1 MAAWGHTVNK
11 VREKLSHL
19 WRLTWD
25 VRYGVLFGKQGAAIM
40 MDLKSF
46 VEETLCQIAE
56 GIHGAQTRLR
66 GSGALINPYYRA
78 KENGPER
85 IKNPEAFHSQTH
97 LQTVAFDIAIT
108 ASKSGKAGGGFGVA
122 VIAASLKADGHRET
136 SDSST
141 SRVRFEV
148 VVDLPHQKPEQP

>member
-25 VRYGVLFGKQGAAIM
+25 
-40 MDLKSF
+40 
-46 VEETLCQIAE
+46 
-56 GIHGAQTRLR
+56 
-66 GSGALINPYYRA
+66 INPYYHA

-85 IKNPEAFHSQTH
+85 IKNPEAFHSQTQ

>member
-66 GSGALINPYYRA
+66 GSGTLINPYYHA

-85 IKNPEAFHSQTH
+85 IKNPEAFHSQTQ

>member
-1 MAAWGHTVNK
+1 MNK
-11 VREKLSHL
+11 VREKLSAPLALDMGHAL
-19 WRLTWD
+19 WRPTRKARSRHND
-25 VRYGVLFGKQGAAIM
+25 
-40 MDLKSF
+40 
-46 VEETLCQIAE
+46 
-56 GIHGAQTRLR
+56 GAQTRLR
-66 GSGALINPYYRA
+66 GSGALINPYYHA

-85 IKNPEAFHSQTH
+85 IRNPEAFHSQCQ

-122 VIAASLKADGHRET
+122 VIVASLKADGHRET

>member
-1 MAAWGHTVNK
+1 
-11 VREKLSHL
+11 
-19 WRLTWD
+19 
-25 VRYGVLFGKQGAAIM
+25 M

-66 GSGALINPYYRA
+66 GSGTHINPYYHA

-85 IKNPEAFHSQTH
+85 IKNPEAFHSQTQ